1 MKCSGP
7 GFNPQ
12 HHPNEPEHTDNS
24 THKQNWTVGKTH
36 PEASIEGYVITPL
49 WFWIWTRFEH
59 PREHQSVSI
68 SNLSWHPPIS
78 CPRWTKLKPS
88 FTGMSLLHPAAIQQ
102 WLSMFIMN
110 SGHDTQISNKSVTV
124 EYLVNLSPLPH
135 WNVSDNFKATEHS
148 SLYTSFNTSASGL
161 MQPCSA
167 WKYTCCRE
175 CLELNCDR
183 IGEQLARFQLSWDKM
198 VRPRVEKETRLVQ
211 HSASTESHKP
221 EKRSHG

>member
-49 WFWIWTRFEH
+49 WFWIWTRLEH
-59 PREHQSVSI
+59 LREHQSVSI
-68 SNLSWHPPIS
+68 SNLNWHPPIS

-110 SGHDTQISNKSVTV
+110 SGHDTHKLVTSRWLWSTWLTFLPFLTEIYRIISKLLNILLCTLHSTHLP
-124 EYLVNLSPLPH
+124 LV
-135 WNVSDNFKATEHS
+135 
-148 SLYTSFNTSASGL
+148 
-161 MQPCSA
+161 
-167 WKYTCCRE
+167 
-175 CLELNCDR
+175 
-183 IGEQLARFQLSWDKM
+183 
-198 VRPRVEKETRLVQ
+198 
-211 HSASTESHKP
+211 
-221 EKRSHG
+221 